1 MAKFIV
7 TISRVEKYSS
17 RVLVDAETAAQA
29 KAKVEKEWQESD
41 YLWEKTTDQL
51 DDATTRFTC
60 RGRVPEGQG
69 QAERQ
74 RCLIVD

>member
-29 KAKVEKEWQESD
+29 KAKVEKE
-41 YLWEKTTDQL
+41 
-51 DDATTRFTC
+51 
-60 RGRVPEGQG
+60 
-69 QAERQ
+69 
-74 RCLIVD
+74 